1 MRVIYICRAL
11 RCVLLF
17 RIAKLDTL
25 FMVFL
30 LSPLLGTLLTSSG
43 MLPVAIFNAL
53 ETRLMCLIEQAAGV
67 LGRSSRLR
75 MAPRD
80 NHGWIPGVAAHT
92 CRTALGGFGA
102 AGQYARR
109 GQV

>member
-1 MRVIYICRAL
+1 MAVTAAVTTFVHTSWSGEHGNLVTEQRTQCH
-11 RCVLLF
+11 LL
-17 RIAKLDTL
+17 
-25 FMVFL
+25 
-30 LSPLLGTLLTSSG
+30 
-43 MLPVAIFNAL
+43 
-53 ETRLMCLIEQAAGV
+53 EQAAGV

>member
-1 MRVIYICRAL
+1 MLFSAPYNRQINRILILPSSTCTAL
-11 RCVLLF
+11 KIGRGKP
-17 RIAKLDTL
+17 RRSKGDN
-25 FMVFL
+25 
-30 LSPLLGTLLTSSG
+30 PYPTSSK
-43 MLPVAIFNAL
+43 AL
-53 ETRLMCLIEQAAGV
+53 APETRLMCLLEQAAGV